1 MWERY
6 ILIRKRCH
14 FLILGHHSCWF
25 STTKKYHGYELRKR
39 SNFGHFMLR
48 TVICNRL
55 VFNEYFCNILEM
67 LYRLC
72 HRYIIVVDFFFK
84 VQAISRFNATS
95 TKKFLEILIEYQ
107 SDMKYHPEFQNVDS
121 GYGAIT
127 ADASLVRLY
136 NAKVRH
142 SQT

>member
-1 MWERY
+1 M
-6 ILIRKRCH
+6 
-14 FLILGHHSCWF
+14 S
-25 STTKKYHGYELRKR
+25 
-39 SNFGHFMLR
+39 
-48 TVICNRL
+48 VCNRL

-142 SQT
+142 SQTQKSASYSYVAAAAAYDDLPNFQNVY

>member
-1 MWERY
+1 M
-6 ILIRKRCH
+6 
-14 FLILGHHSCWF
+14 
-25 STTKKYHGYELRKR
+25 
-39 SNFGHFMLR
+39 
-48 TVICNRL
+48 
-55 VFNEYFCNILEM
+55 
-67 LYRLC
+67 
-72 HRYIIVVDFFFK
+72 DFFFK